1 MVSDNSLMMALP
13 VRPASSVG
21 ERQVDPVCTS
31 RIYLPLADSVAA
43 VNSSQVFINPS
54 TFEEIIECII
64 NTHEN
69 TADDDDWGS
78 QPLLCFH
85 WDDASQA
92 PDLSERLWLTMRQMD
107 KPKIWRFEY
116 DYASKTVFLKIAD
129 SEFRCQVHMGLDKYI
144 NIFIQKAKLMGN
156 DLSLRRLIR
165 SVHNRLHILVAY
177 DGKLCKQPD
186 ISFGRIWEVPSMVCE
201 VS

>member
-1 MVSDNSLMMALP
+1 M
-13 VRPASSVG
+13 
-21 ERQVDPVCTS
+21 
-31 RIYLPLADSVAA
+31 
-43 VNSSQVFINPS
+43 FINPS
-54 TFEEIIECII
+54 TFEEIVECVI
-64 NTHEN
+64 NTHKN
-69 TADDDDWGS
+69 TMGSSDWGS

-129 SEFRCQVHMGLDKYI
+129 SEFRDQVHRGLSDYI
-144 NIFIQKAKLMGN
+144 NFFIRKAKFTGN

-165 SVHNRLHILVAY
+165 SVQDHLDILIAH
-177 DGKLCKQPD
+177 DDKLCKQPD